1 MAPTSVVSTPASAFV
16 PIEQYLQTN
25 YDPDLE
31 YVDGE
36 LRERPVVQTIH
47 GTMQSLLSFWF
58 YQHAA
63 EWDIRCAVEARIRVS
78 AMRVRLPDV
87 VVDRKGFWP
96 QTLVKPPLL
105 VIEVLSPDDRYAEM
119 HAKIRD
125 YLAMGIKT
133 VWVIDPETR
142 TAEVYGDHP
151 QTGVTRLTVSGSPVY
166 VDLAHMFALVDEE
179 QASGGPQAN

>member
-1 MAPTSVVSTPASAFV
+1 MAATTVVSTPASAFV

-25 YDPDLE
+25 YDPDVE

-47 GTMQSLLSFWF
+47 GTMKSLLSFWF

-63 EWDIRCAVEARIRVS
+63 EWNIRCAVEARTRVGPG
-78 AMRVRLPDV
+78 RVRLPDV

-96 QTLVKPPLL
+96 QTLVEPPLL

-119 HAKIRD
+119 HTKIRD

-142 TAEVYGDHP
+142 TAEVYGDNP
-151 QTGVTRLTVSGSPVY
+151 QTGVLQLSVSGSPVY
-166 VDLAHMFALVDEE
+166 VDLKHIFALFDEE
-179 QASGGPQAN
+179 QSGGGPQAG